1 MPQTRPDS
9 MECPAPGSP
18 EERRAFAELQRAL
31 APMYRRVFSDP
42 MAARTVVVVPS
53 MSLDGEELAKLVG
66 APHYEERLLCML
78 MLLRLP
84 RTRLV
89 YVTSVPIAPSIVDYY
104 LHLLPGVPVSHA
116 RRRLTLLCCGDDS
129 PSPLTQKIL
138 DRPWL
143 IDAIRS
149 VVADRATAHVS
160 CFNATALERTLAVRL
175 GVPLYAC
182 DPALADLGTKSG
194 SREVFREA
202 GVAMPDGCERLRDAD
217 DLVDAM
223 VALKRRRPPL
233 RRVVI
238 KLEEGFSGEGNAVFA
253 FDGAPDTPNGA
264 SYDARLARWVR
275 AALPGR
281 VRCVAPGE
289 SWEGFRAKLG
299 RMGGIVETFV
309 ESGGAGATRSPSV
322 QCRIDPL
329 GEVQIVSTHDQ
340 VLGGPTGQVFLGCT
354 FPAEP
359 ACAAGLHASGR
370 RIAEVLRD
378 RGVIGRFAVDFVST
392 RRGAAWEHR
401 AIEIN
406 LRKGGT
412 THPYLTLQFLTDGAY
427 DPETALY
434 RTPTGRPCYYVA
446 SDNLHDPAYRGL
458 TPEDLFDIAGNERL
472 HFDGAAAQ
480 GVVFH
485 LVGALADH
493 GKLGAVCVGPTRA
506 RAQGLYDR
514 TVAALR
520 AAARSGAVRDVPTR
534 HRGTADC
541 GDERLVTA
549 S

>member
-1 MPQTRPDS
+1 MPQTRTDS
-9 MECPAPGSP
+9 AVYPVPGSP
-18 EERRAFAELQRAL
+18 EERRAFAVLQRAL
-31 APMYRRVFSDP
+31 APMYRRVFPDP
-42 MAARTVVVVPS
+42 LAARTVVVVPS
-53 MSLDGEELAKLVG
+53 MSLDAEELAKLVG
-66 APHYEERLLCML
+66 ASHYEERLLCML
-78 MLLRLP
+78 ALLRLP

-116 RRRLTLLCCGDDS
+116 RRRLTLLCCGDDA
-129 PSPLTQKIL
+129 PAPLTRKIL

-143 IDAIRS
+143 VDAIRS
-149 VVADRATAHVS
+149 AVADPASAHVS

-194 SREVFREA
+194 GREVFRDA
-202 GVAMPDGCERLRDAD
+202 GVAMPDGCERLRDVD

-223 VALKRRRPPL
+223 VALKRRRQLL

-238 KLEEGFSGEGNAVFA
+238 KLEAGFSGEGNAIFA
-253 FDGAPDTPNGA
+253 FDGAPN
-264 SYDARLARWVR
+264 DAGLARWVR
-275 AALPGR
+275 AALPGG

-289 SWEGFRAKLG
+289 SWEGFRAKLA

-309 ESGGAGATRSPSV
+309 EPGDAGVTRSPSV

-329 GEVQIVSTHDQ
+329 GRVQIVSTHDQ

-378 RGVIGRFAVDFVST
+378 RGVIGRFGVDFVST
-392 RRGAAWEHR
+392 RRGATWEHH

-412 THPYLTLQFLTDGAY
+412 THPYLTLQFLTEGAY

-434 RTPTGRPCYYVA
+434 HTPTGQPCYYVA

-458 TPEDLFDIAGNERL
+458 APEDLFDIAGDERL
-472 HFDGAAAQ
+472 HFDGARAQ

-485 LVGALADH
+485 LVGALANY

-506 RAQGLYDR
+506 RAQSLYDR
-514 TVAALR
+514 TVAALGVATLS
-520 AAARSGAVRDVPTR
+520 AAALRAVPLRVPALSAAT
-534 HRGTADC
+534 
-541 GDERLVTA
+541 
-549 S
+549 